1 MPGFQEILI
10 LVGIVLVIFFLP
22 RITRRTK
29 ETMNIKSDIT
39 LVHWK
44 IRLLIV
50 FSLAWLAFTALYF
63 KVWQL
68 NFIEFTK
75 FGILPTLGV
84 WGIWWIIRGFGKK
97 S

>member
-10 LVGIVLVIFFLP
+10 LAGIVLVIFFLP
-22 RITRRTK
+22 RMVRKNKEIRIT
-29 ETMNIKSDIT
+29 KSDIT

-75 FGILPTLGV
+75 FGILPILGV